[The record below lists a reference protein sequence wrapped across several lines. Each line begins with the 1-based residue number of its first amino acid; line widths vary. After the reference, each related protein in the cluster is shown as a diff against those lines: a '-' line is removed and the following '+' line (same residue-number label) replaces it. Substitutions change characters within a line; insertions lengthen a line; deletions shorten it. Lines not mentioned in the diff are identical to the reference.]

1 MRPISVKMSAFGPY
15 AGKVEIPMQDLGTE
29 GLYLITGDTGSG
41 KTTIFDAICYALFG
55 EASGDNRDSSMFR
68 SKYAELETPTEVE
81 LVFEHAGKEYTVKRN
96 PEYERPAKRG
106 DGTTVQ
112 RPNAELYLPDG
123 NVVTKIQDV
132 NNSIKDILAVDCNQF
147 TQIVMLAQGNFSKL
161 LFANTDDRKKI
172 FREIFKTLPY
182 QKLEKR
188 LYEHKKEVESE
199 SERLNDSIKQ
209 YVNGIQVDEEDEL
222 SIDVEK
228 AISGE
233 MMTEDVI
240 ALLEKI
246 NEKDEKKKEKLD
258 KDIADND
265 KVLEEIIANVN
276 TAQNIKEIKENLANA
291 EERLKE
297 ENPKLDAFK
306 ETLDKAKASSK
317 DEDKFNKEAAQ
328 IEKELVNYDAVEE
341 LTKEI
346 ESLSEEKEDKTEE
359 KKELKEKLNESQKAL
374 EDLKKEQNELKDS
387 KTELEKQ
394 KTNLEKAQKSINEL
408 DELNVLFSNIDT
420 EKTKL
425 EKYQKDYDKAD
436 KEFNKVNAEYEK
448 LEQLFRDGQ
457 AGVLASKLEE
467 GEQCPVCGSTE
478 HPSLAK
484 LSDEIPTQEELDS
497 SKVKA
502 DEARDKREEAA
513 KRASGS
519 QEKIKALEEEL
530 KKQLNKHIDYD
541 DMDEG
546 MSKID
551 DTISSARAEVDK
563 ISEQLEETEAKVERK
578 ETLDEQIPEM
588 EKEIDEIKAG
598 DNKLNEDLTRI
609 TSTVDEKKKQLDEK
623 KKSLKF
629 EDKSTAEEKM
639 NELLEKVKEL
649 RSAEEK
655 AEEDFN
661 AQNTL
666 ITKIETEIKEHK
678 KSVESAKDIDLEAEL
693 EKQDKYNSVKEELRE
708 LDNNLVARLQSNQST
723 YDILKQK
730 SSDAIEVES
739 KLQWIDVLSKTANG
753 QLRGKE
759 KVALETYVQSTYFDR
774 IIRKANIRFMEM
786 SSGQYELNRMKE
798 ASSKSGQTGL
808 ELSIIDH
815 YNGSERSVK
824 SLSGGESFMA
834 ALSLA
839 LGLSDEVQSSAGGI
853 QIDTM
858 FVDEGFGSLD
868 PNSLD
873 QAFRALTN
881 LSDGNK
887 LVGIIS
893 HVEGLKDR
901 IDKQIV
907 VTKDKVG
914 GSHVKMNV

>member
-1 MRPISVKMSAFGPY
+1 M
-15 AGKVEIPMQDLGTE
+15 
-29 GLYLITGDTGSG
+29 
-41 KTTIFDAICYALFG
+41 
-55 EASGDNRDSSMFR
+55 
-68 SKYAELETPTEVE
+68 
-81 LVFEHAGKEYTVKRN
+81 
-96 PEYERPAKRG
+96 
-106 DGTTVQ
+106 
-112 RPNAELYLPDG
+112 
-123 NVVTKIQDV
+123 
-132 NNSIKDILAVDCNQF
+132 
-147 TQIVMLAQGNFSKL
+147 
-161 LFANTDDRKKI
+161 
-172 FREIFKTLPY
+172 
-182 QKLEKR
+182 
-188 LYEHKKEVESE
+188 
-199 SERLNDSIKQ
+199 
-209 YVNGIQVDEEDEL
+209 
-222 SIDVEK
+222 
-228 AISGE
+228 
-233 MMTEDVI
+233 
-240 ALLEKI
+240 
-246 NEKDEKKKEKLD
+246 
-258 KDIADND
+258 
-265 KVLEEIIANVN
+265 
-276 TAQNIKEIKENLANA
+276 
-291 EERLKE
+291 
-297 ENPKLDAFK
+297 
-306 ETLDKAKASSK
+306 
-317 DEDKFNKEAAQ
+317 
-328 IEKELVNYDAVEE
+328 
-341 LTKEI
+341 
-346 ESLSEEKEDKTEE
+346 
-359 KKELKEKLNESQKAL
+359 
-374 EDLKKEQNELKDS
+374 
-387 KTELEKQ
+387 
-394 KTNLEKAQKSINEL
+394 
-408 DELNVLFSNIDT
+408 
-420 EKTKL
+420 
-425 EKYQKDYDKAD
+425 
-436 KEFNKVNAEYEK
+436 
-448 LEQLFRDGQ
+448 
-457 AGVLASKLEE
+457 
-467 GEQCPVCGSTE
+467 
-478 HPSLAK
+478 AK
-484 LSDEIPTQEELDS
+484 LSDEIPTQEELDA

-502 DEARDKREEAA
+502 DDARDKREDAA

-519 QEKIKALEEEL
+519 QEKIKTLEEEL

-563 ISEQLEETEAKVERK
+563 ISEQLEDTEAKVERK

-723 YDILKQK
+723 YDNLKQK

-759 KVALETYVQSTYFDR
+759 KIALETYVQSTYFDR